1 MTKFKRWLYNQYL
14 PQWCKENL
22 MEENLKLQTQLAAAN
37 AENIKLQA
45 YISGLKDAMRLGRK
59 VNVYTGGEMTK

>member
-59 VNVYTGGEMTK
+59 VNVYTGGEMIK